1 MKFDETRRGYHGGAK
16 YREEQ
21 SRPDDWNV
29 VEWSNA
35 TRFKPTTTP
44 KPTTKPDEGSSSEEK
59 LRVGS
64 SKMTRDGRQSE
75 TNRSKPSSDDLQAIA
90 ERKAQQ
96 SDSSGEENHGSI
108 DMMNQTTQGCSGTL
122 PTLNEPTTNT
132 GEQEM
137 TKIVRWSFSMKITE
151 KVKYLSE
158 EATWKG
164 LEALK
169 SIRRV
174 VGTI

>member
-1 MKFDETRRGYHGGAK
+1 
-16 YREEQ
+16 
-21 SRPDDWNV
+21 
-29 VEWSNA
+29 
-35 TRFKPTTTP
+35 
-44 KPTTKPDEGSSSEEK
+44 
-59 LRVGS
+59 
-64 SKMTRDGRQSE
+64 
-75 TNRSKPSSDDLQAIA
+75 
-90 ERKAQQ
+90 
-96 SDSSGEENHGSI
+96 
-108 DMMNQTTQGCSGTL
+108 
-122 PTLNEPTTNT
+122 
-132 GEQEM
+132 M